1 VSRRVAAVGVGVLL
15 LAAAVAWSQLGS
27 DARVAAGPLPGV
39 PLEGSSGLRLLVASN
54 QAPVVVD
61 VDTGA
66 IRAVTGL
73 PVGDGRSVHLE
84 AVGEDAVVVSRRDC
98 RGGGCAAD
106 SVAYLVRHGSTVAT
120 RLGAATDVEAS
131 RDGQGVWLLTRQD
144 ATRCTLGQ
152 VGLDGRPRR
161 PPRPAPCDAVLIDEL
176 PAGLLV
182 YGTRPGDGSGP
193 YSALVAADG
202 AFRRLPRV
210 VDGVAAGDLVVS
222 TVERGRLIDLTDLRG
237 GASHRLSWPSTLED
251 HVMGLIEGH
260 PDGQVASV
268 AFYPPAAA
276 PSRPWTCGC
285 WTSPA
290 VAGGG
295 SPTCRCGWVPASPSC
310 AGPPTAAWCSWPT
323 LPASPRPWSP
333 CGDPASHGSR
343 LAGSSYPT
351 PTGAA
356 SASYSGEHSREYQL
370 GGPCLLSSTTPF
382 ASACSLSGG
391 SAGSNPVG
399 ATTEYRATRPLTW
412 TNEGQG
418 PSCVPDRVRSG
429 PAPRHPT
436 RPPT

>member
-1 VSRRVAAVGVGVLL
+1 MGNWSGLGRVLEGVTSPAQEDLGPPRRPAVSRRVAAVGVGVLL

-27 DARVAAGPLPGV
+27 DARVAARPLPGV
-39 PLEGSSGLRLLVASN
+39 PLEGSSGLRLLVAGN
-54 QAPVVVD
+54 PAPVVVD

-66 IRAVTGL
+66 IRAVTG
-73 PVGDGRSVHLE
+73 PPAGDGRSVHLE

-106 SVAYLVRHGSTVAT
+106 SVVYLVRHGSTVAT

-193 YSALVAADG
+193 YSALVTADG
-202 AFRRLPRV
+202 AFRRLPMV
-210 VDGVAAGDLVVS
+210 VDGVAAGDLVMS

-260 PDGQVASV
+260 PHGQVASV
-268 AFYPPAAA
+268 AFYPA
-276 PSRPWTCGC
+276 
-285 WTSPA
+285 
-290 VAGGG
+290 
-295 SPTCRCGWVPASPSC
+295 
-310 AGPPTAAWCSWPT
+310 
-323 LPASPRPWSP
+323 
-333 CGDPASHGSR
+333 
-343 LAGSSYPT
+343 
-351 PTGAA
+351 
-356 SASYSGEHSREYQL
+356 
-370 GGPCLLSSTTPF
+370 
-382 ASACSLSGG
+382 
-391 SAGSNPVG
+391 
-399 ATTEYRATRPLTW
+399 
-412 TNEGQG
+412 
-418 PSCVPDRVRSG
+418 RSG
-429 PAPRHPT
+429 PEQTLDVWLLDIASRGWRRLPDMPLRLGPSKPQLRWT
-436 RPPT
+436 ADGRLVLLADLAGEPSAVVATWRPGQSRIAARRVQLPGPDRGGYRFVLW

>member
-131 RDGQGVWLLTRQD
+131 ADGQGVWLLTRQD
-144 ATRCTLGQ
+144 ATRCILGQ

-210 VDGVAAGDLVVS
+210 VDGVAARDLVLS

-268 AFYPPAAA
+268 AFYPAHSGPEQTLDVWLLDIASRGWRRLPDMPLRLG
-276 PSRPWTCGC
+276 PSKPQLRWTADGRLVLL
-285 WTSPA
+285 A
-290 VAGGG
+290 
-295 SPTCRCGWVPASPSC
+295 
-310 AGPPTAAWCSWPT
+310 
-323 LPASPRPWSP
+323 
-333 CGDPASHGSR
+333 D
-343 LAGSSYPT
+343 LAGEPSAVVAVWRPGQSRI
-351 PTGAA
+351 AA
-356 SASYSGEHSREYQL
+356 RRVQL
-370 GGPCLLSSTTPF
+370 PD
-382 ASACSLSGG
+382 
-391 SAGSNPVG
+391 
-399 ATTEYRATRPLTW
+399 
-412 TNEGQG
+412 
-418 PSCVPDRVRSG
+418 PDRGGFRFVLW
-429 PAPRHPT
+429 
-436 RPPT
+436 